1 MRYKHDCNSCISLG
15 VFGDY
20 DLYFCKEDTVIARY
34 GNKGK
39 ENISASIKDGFS
51 NYALKE
57 AEKRAKE
64 KKLIE

>member
-20 DLYFCKEDTVIARY
+20 DLYFCNKVLKSVLARY
-34 GNKGK
+34 GNKGH
-39 ENISASIKDGFS
+39 EYTSGLGSA